1 MVLLGNLLS
10 SISYAQSKKTEVVV
24 SATVSEHLTFS
35 KDKGNI
41 STQTNLKKNILV
53 TNQSGVNVITLEL

>member
-10 SISYAQSKKTEVVV
+10 SISYAQNKIDEVVV

-35 KDKGNI
+35 KDKDNI
-41 STQTNLKKNILV
+41 STQTNLKKNILI
-53 TNQSGVNVITLEL
+53 TNQSGVSFITLEL